1 MKVRIVE
8 PVLSGYTGTLYQ
20 ITFTDGV
27 SDRELTPQ
35 EVSMVGAAMRIQSL
49 EGQQV
54 GAGVEQLAA
63 KGMTVA
69 SADKIN
75 SDKTDQ
81 INQQHAKE
89 SISKVADL
97 AVELRDA
104 LVAVAEST
112 PTKRYTREELEAV
125 ADKSGEDGGISG
137 LRAIGSKLGV
147 KGRSIN
153 ELIREILVAQGE

>member
-69 SADKIN
+69 SA
-75 SDKTDQ
+75 
-81 INQQHAKE
+81 
-89 SISKVADL
+89 
-97 AVELRDA
+97 
-104 LVAVAEST
+104 
-112 PTKRYTREELEAV
+112 
-125 ADKSGEDGGISG
+125 
-137 LRAIGSKLGV
+137 
-147 KGRSIN
+147 
-153 ELIREILVAQGE
+153 